1 MTSVKCFINWMKEAG
16 RGHLAAFAG
25 WGVMAAY
32 ALLMILRLSFDTEY
46 TYFGLGNPALARLCA
61 GMGFLFAFLEFFYL
75 FQQKKQDFYYSLPV
89 KKETIFWS
97 RYVHGTVHFVIPAGL
112 ALSVCGI
119 YQAATDTEF
128 AFFVGSYTGKSF
140 LCAAAVFL
148 IFYHIGILCI
158 TVCGNL
164 LSALVLCAAF
174 VLYFRILVGNV
185 LTAFASAYFQTY
197 YRIPVYEKLSE
208 LLVPSALSESL
219 FGRNVYEK
227 ADALRFTP
235 SWDLCAAAFVW
246 IAVLF
251 LLIVAAQRRRKTER
265 TGQIFVLP
273 VAERAAEFLFSF
285 LAGTGAAALLIGV
298 TDLVQENRAACILLL
313 AAVSLIVAGVVHCL
327 VEGVVKR
334 PGTRSMRTVF
344 LRRKGQFAAVCITAV
359 AAGAVFPF
367 SASFYDSY
375 FPDEASEVSVSIA
388 GLGMSYDVY
397 QQMQG
402 DGVNYETDDQLEKYT
417 MTGEGKNAALGWLEE
432 IARGMGNQDAGNQD
446 AGNQEAEKRENGN
459 SGEGNQVC
467 TWATVRYRAGGSE
480 IYRSYPVTG
489 DELESFAAVYETDEY
504 KEKAYPGVNLAD
516 VAEDRFTWN
525 DGVKAEDLKLT
536 EDEKEGLIA
545 AYRED
550 VSDLEMAQL
559 RTALPSGY
567 VKVKGAMSGSTTEL
581 IVYPFFRR
589 TCAVLEESGINTQK
603 TFLDYQVESVEVR
616 ETLFSAPS
624 GSSGGVSMS
633 FYEEPEEVEEWKEKL
648 VPSDLD
654 VQPLLY
660 PLDHSKEIRAVTKDP
675 ETNSLIQTNCVLK

>member
-1 MTSVKCFINWMKEAG
+1 
-16 RGHLAAFAG
+16 
-25 WGVMAAY
+25 
-32 ALLMILRLSFDTEY
+32 
-46 TYFGLGNPALARLCA
+46 
-61 GMGFLFAFLEFFYL
+61 
-75 FQQKKQDFYYSLPV
+75 
-89 KKETIFWS
+89 
-97 RYVHGTVHFVIPAGL
+97 
-112 ALSVCGI
+112 
-119 YQAATDTEF
+119 
-128 AFFVGSYTGKSF
+128 
-140 LCAAAVFL
+140 
-148 IFYHIGILCI
+148 
-158 TVCGNL
+158 
-164 LSALVLCAAF
+164 
-174 VLYFRILVGNV
+174 
-185 LTAFASAYFQTY
+185 
-197 YRIPVYEKLSE
+197 
-208 LLVPSALSESL
+208 
-219 FGRNVYEK
+219 
-227 ADALRFTP
+227 
-235 SWDLCAAAFVW
+235 
-246 IAVLF
+246 
-251 LLIVAAQRRRKTER
+251 
-265 TGQIFVLP
+265 
-273 VAERAAEFLFSF
+273 
-285 LAGTGAAALLIGV
+285 
-298 TDLVQENRAACILLL
+298 
-313 AAVSLIVAGVVHCL
+313 
-327 VEGVVKR
+327 
-334 PGTRSMRTVF
+334 
-344 LRRKGQFAAVCITAV
+344 
-359 AAGAVFPF
+359 
-367 SASFYDSY
+367 
-375 FPDEASEVSVSIA
+375 
-388 GLGMSYDVY
+388 
-397 QQMQG
+397 
-402 DGVNYETDDQLEKYT
+402 
-417 MTGEGKNAALGWLEE
+417 
-432 IARGMGNQDAGNQD
+432 MGNQD
-446 AGNQEAEKRENGN
+446 AEKRENGN

-467 TWATVRYRAGGSE
+467 TRATVRYRAGGRE

-525 DGVKAEDLKLT
+525 DGVKAEDMKLT

>member
-32 ALLMILRLSFDTEY
+32 GLLMILRLSFDTEY

-61 GMGFLFAFLEFFYL
+61 GMGFLIAFLEFFYL

-89 KKETIFWS
+89 KKGTIFWS
-97 RYVHGTVHFVIPAGL
+97 RYVHGAIHFIIPAGL
-112 ALSVCGI
+112 ALSACGI

-128 AFFVGSYTGKSF
+128 ALFVGSYTGKSF
-140 LCAAAVFL
+140 LCAAGVFL

-197 YRIPVYEKLSE
+197 YRIPAYEKLSE
-208 LLVPSALSESL
+208 LLVPSALSENL
-219 FGRNVYEK
+219 FGSNVYEK
-227 ADALRFTP
+227 ADALSFTP
-235 SWDLCAAAFVW
+235 SWDLCAAAFMW

-251 LLIVAAQRRRKTER
+251 LLIVAAQCRRKTER
-265 TGQIFVLP
+265 TGQVFVLP
-273 VAERAAEFLFSF
+273 LAERATEFLFSF
-285 LAGTGAAALLIGV
+285 LAGTGAAALLAGV
-298 TDLVQENRAACILLL
+298 TDLVQENRAAGVLLL
-313 AAVSLIVAGVVHCL
+313 AAVSLIVAGAVHC
-327 VEGVVKR
+327 VMESIVKR
-334 PGTRSMRTVF
+334 PGTRSMRSVF
-344 LRRKGQFAAVCITAV
+344 LRRKGQFAAVCIAAV

-367 SASFYDSY
+367 SASFHDSY

-388 GLGMSYDVY
+388 GLGMSYDIYLQV
-397 QQMQG
+397 QG
-402 DGVNYETDDQLEKYT
+402 DGENYETEDQLEKYT
-417 MTGEGKNAALGWLEE
+417 MTGEGKSAALGWLEE
-432 IARGMGNQDAGNQD
+432 IARGMRNQETGNQDEGN
-446 AGNQEAEKRENGN
+446 RETGN

-467 TWATVRYRAGGSE
+467 TRATVRYRAGSRE

-489 DELESFAAVYETDEY
+489 EALESFAAVYETDEY

-516 VAEDRFTWN
+516 VSEDRFTWN
-525 DGVKAEDLKLT
+525 DGVKAEDLKLA